1 MRKKSLKGHGL
12 ETHLNKLHPKKLLLE
27 VEGLRK
33 LLRIQIAAA
42 VFTLTMTLTTMSTW
56 ETDHLKSTIRINNK
70 ITLYNCFIIFKIL

>member
-1 MRKKSLKGHGL
+1 MRKKSLKEHGL
-12 ETHLNKLHPKKLLLE
+12 ETHLNRLRPKELLLE

-42 VFTLTMTLTTMSTW
+42 VFTLTMTLMTMSTW
-56 ETDHLKSTIRINNK
+56 ETDHLKSKIRINNK

>member
-12 ETHLNKLHPKKLLLE
+12 ETHLNRLRPKELLLE

-42 VFTLTMTLTTMSTW
+42 VFTLTMTLMTMSTW